1 VICSQ
6 VLAIPD
12 AKECSPRG
20 YGPRGIVGFDPYEH
34 GFGIVRDAQTAKPQ
48 TFRTGDGWFVYNVAT
63 NPAQNQR

>member
-1 VICSQ
+1 MICSQ

-48 TFRTGDGWFVYNVAT
+48 AFRTGDG
-63 NPAQNQR
+63 